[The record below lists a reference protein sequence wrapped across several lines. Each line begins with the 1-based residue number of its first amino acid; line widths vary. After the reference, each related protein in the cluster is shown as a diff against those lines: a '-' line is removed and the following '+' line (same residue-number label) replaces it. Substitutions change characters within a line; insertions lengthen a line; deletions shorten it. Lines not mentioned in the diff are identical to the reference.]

1 METCDDPLM
10 EDFVFRMEQQKFS
23 DPVQR
28 DVITG
33 DWEHGGHKKKVKIRY
48 AVILFLVAAL
58 LMMGAYLVMTH
69 AAQPQSS
76 EKNAFELPE
85 ITDDNPYSIYIT
97 GESRVQYEKMQKEI
111 KKYIQK
117 REENRA
123 RMRYIIIFCALSA
136 LFPLLYVI
144 VQYLCG
150 RLSLT
155 STRDFLSV
163 IAICLGCGVL
173 LFINRL
179 AYSYIMFIAD
189 RNERMLAFTII
200 MIAAAIA
207 LWYFARR
214 AKSKQ
219 DN

>member
-1 METCDDPLM
+1 
-10 EDFVFRMEQQKFS
+10 
-23 DPVQR
+23 
-28 DVITG
+28 
-33 DWEHGGHKKKVKIRY
+33 
-48 AVILFLVAAL
+48 
-58 LMMGAYLVMTH
+58 
-69 AAQPQSS
+69 
-76 EKNAFELPE
+76 
-85 ITDDNPYSIYIT
+85 
-97 GESRVQYEKMQKEI
+97 
-111 KKYIQK
+111 
-117 REENRA
+117 
-123 RMRYIIIFCALSA
+123 MRYIIIFCALSA